1 MATLADV
8 RSQYPQY
15 NDLSDTELADALHSK
30 FYSNIP
36 KDVFYT
42 QIGLAKP
49 VQEVGMLERMFG
61 PGSPVART
69 IKGAVV
75 DPALAVNQMLASTG
89 LFGST
94 IKQGATQLVQD
105 VERATQEGRAR
116 VGSTGFDP
124 YQLLGGV
131 ISPVNRMIGIT
142 RGTAVPPVGIVEAG
156 KQAAATGA
164 VMGGLQPVTAPTEQF
179 AEKKFEQI
187 GVGALLGPLVQG
199 GVSAV
204 GALSNRLSGLTASG
218 RKQFMQDELNRL
230 AGPDRDAVVRAL
242 QDAGELV
249 KGSRPTVAEAI
260 SDIPTAA
267 QLMAAQRKIAAQPEA
282 AGSFLQR
289 TVDQQAARVRELQNI
304 AGTEAER
311 LAIAAE
317 RDIATGPLREQAFAI
332 ADVAK
337 NALSSIDRQ
346 VVNQA
351 SNIIRQTK
359 DLAQLTF
366 PALRGEQVMGNLGV
380 RENVQAI
387 QRASAETVKSLKAL
401 QLQSLEQQGVF
412 PVLASDITNQI
423 DKAIRGTS
431 SDLSKQVL
439 SFAKDKILS
448 KADENGILSSRD
460 LYDNVRKTLN
470 QDIQAFLQQG
480 ERFAQGGLPQQAASA
495 SNSVKNLIDV
505 SLNKSTDGLW
515 GKYLSDYQRYSN
527 KLNRMEIGNFLS
539 QKLQTPLEKETAGT
553 FAAAVE
559 NATQT
564 IKASTGIPR
573 FEKLSD
579 VLTSGEVASVNNVLA
594 DLKRAS
600 KAEQFSR
607 KVASLE
613 TGLPDIAK
621 EVPPLLDRTLTL
633 GRAAIQYLQRGNAT
647 EYNKTMAELMLNPQ
661 SLATFM
667 TSAIP
672 QRRIPDVVSSMVKF
686 MDPPTRTAFLQM
698 FAIQPAAKE
707 AGAETPPME

>member
-15 NDLSDTELADALHSK
+15 NDLSDAELADALHSK

-36 KDVFYT
+36 KEVFYT
-42 QIGLAKP
+42 QIGFAKP

-317 RDIATGPLREQAFAI
+317 RDMATGPLREQAFAI

-337 NALSSIDRQ
+337 NALSFIDRQ

-366 PALRGEQVMGNLGV
+366 PALRGEQVMGNFGV

-387 QRASAETVKSLKAL
+387 QRASAETAKSLKAL

-439 SFAKDKILS
+439 AFVKDKILS

-470 QDIQAFLQQG
+470 QDIQSFLQQG

-505 SLNKSTDGLW
+505 SLNKSTDGIW
-515 GKYLSDYQRYSN
+515 GKYLTDYQRYSN

-559 NATQT
+559 NAANT

-633 GRAAIQYLQRGNAT
+633 GRAAMQYLQRGNAA

-686 MDPPTRTAFLQM
+686 MDPPTKTAFLQM

-707 AGAETPPME
+707 AGIETPPME

>member
-142 RGTAVPPVGIVEAG
+142 RGTAVPPVGVVEAG

-179 AEKKFEQI
+179 AEKKLEQI
-187 GVGALLGPLVQG
+187 GVGAILGPVIQG

-204 GALSNRLSGLTASG
+204 GTLSNRLSGLTASG
-218 RKQFMQDELNRL
+218 RQQFMQDELNRL
-230 AGPDRDAVVRAL
+230 AGPERDAVIRAL

-249 KGSRPTVAEAI
+249 KGSRPTAAEAI
-260 SDIPTAA
+260 ADIPTAA
-267 QLMAAQRKIAAQPEA
+267 QLMAAQRKISTQPEA

-317 RDIATGPLREQAFAI
+317 RDMATGPLREQAFAI

-351 SNIIRQTK
+351 GNLIRQTK

-366 PALRGEQVMGNLGV
+366 PALRDEQVMLNLGV
-380 RENVQAI
+380 RENVEAI
-387 QRASAETVKSLKAL
+387 QRASAETTKSLKAL

-495 SNSVKNLIDV
+495 SNNVKNLIDV
-505 SLNKSTDGLW
+505 SLNKSTDGVW
-515 GKYLSDYQRYSN
+515 GKYLRDYQKYSN

-633 GRAAIQYLQRGNAT
+633 GRAAMQYLQRGNAA

-707 AGAETPPME
+707 AGTETPPME

>member
-142 RGTAVPPVGIVEAG
+142 RGTAVPPVGVVEAG

-179 AEKKFEQI
+179 AEKKLEQI
-187 GVGALLGPLVQG
+187 GVGAILGPVIQG

-204 GALSNRLSGLTASG
+204 GTLSNRLSGLTASG
-218 RKQFMQDELNRL
+218 RQQFMQDELNRL
-230 AGPDRDAVVRAL
+230 AGPERDAVIRAL

-249 KGSRPTVAEAI
+249 KGSRPTAAEAI
-260 SDIPTAA
+260 ADIPTAA
-267 QLMAAQRKIAAQPEA
+267 QLMAAQRKISTQPEA

-317 RDIATGPLREQAFAI
+317 RDMATGPLREQAFAI

-351 SNIIRQTK
+351 GNLIRQTK

-366 PALRGEQVMGNLGV
+366 PALRDEQVMLNLGV
-380 RENVQAI
+380 RENVEAI
-387 QRASAETVKSLKAL
+387 QRASAETTKSLKAL

-495 SNSVKNLIDV
+495 SNNVKNLIDV
-505 SLNKSTDGLW
+505 SLNKSTDGVW
-515 GKYLSDYQRYSN
+515 GKYLRDYQKYSN

-621 EVPPLLDRTLTL
+621 EVPPLFDRTLTL
-633 GRAAIQYLQRGNAT
+633 GRAAMQYLQRGNAA

-707 AGAETPPME
+707 AGTETPPME

>member
-142 RGTAVPPVGIVEAG
+142 RGTAVPPVGVVEAG

-179 AEKKFEQI
+179 AEKKLEQI
-187 GVGALLGPLVQG
+187 GVGAILGPVIQG

-204 GALSNRLSGLTASG
+204 GTLSNRLSGLTASG
-218 RKQFMQDELNRL
+218 RQQFMQDELNRL
-230 AGPDRDAVVRAL
+230 AGPERDAVIRAL

-249 KGSRPTVAEAI
+249 KGSRPTAAEAI
-260 SDIPTAA
+260 ADIPTAA
-267 QLMAAQRKIAAQPEA
+267 QLMAAQRKISTQPEA

-317 RDIATGPLREQAFAI
+317 RDMATGPLREQAFAI

-351 SNIIRQTK
+351 GNLIRQTK

-366 PALRGEQVMGNLGV
+366 PALRDEQVMLNLGV
-380 RENVQAI
+380 RENVEAI
-387 QRASAETVKSLKAL
+387 QRASAETTKSLKAL

-495 SNSVKNLIDV
+495 SNNVKNLIDV
-505 SLNKSTDGLW
+505 SLNKSTDGVW
-515 GKYLSDYQRYSN
+515 GKYLRDYQKYSN

-633 GRAAIQYLQRGNAT
+633 GRAAMQYLQRGNAA

-686 MDPPTRTAFLQM
+686 MDPPTRTAFLQR

-707 AGAETPPME
+707 AGTETPPME

>member
-1 MATLADV
+1 MATLADI
-8 RSQYPQY
+8 RSKYPQY

-42 QIGLAKP
+42 QVGLAKP

-89 LFGST
+89 LFGQT

-105 VERATQEGRAR
+105 VERATEEGRAR

-131 ISPVNRMIGIT
+131 VSPINRLLGIT
-142 RGTAVPPVGIVEAG
+142 RATAVPATGIVEAG
-156 KQAAATGA
+156 KQAALTGA
-164 VMGGLQPVTAPTEQF
+164 AMGALQPVAAPTEQF
-179 AEKKFEQI
+179 AEKKLEQMAT
-187 GVGALLGPLVQG
+187 GALLGPVIQG

-204 GALSNRLSGLTASG
+204 GALSNRLSGLTATG
-218 RKQFMQDELNRL
+218 RQQFMQDELNRL
-230 AGPDRDAVVRAL
+230 AGPERDAVIRAL

-249 KGSRPTVAEAI
+249 KGSRPTAAEAI
-260 SDIPTAA
+260 ADIPTAA
-267 QLMAAQRKIAAQPEA
+267 QLMAAQRKLSTQPEV

-317 RDIATGPLREQAFAI
+317 REMATGPLRERAFAL

-346 VVNQA
+346 VNRQA
-351 SNIIRQTK
+351 GDLIRQTK

-366 PALRGEQVMGNLGV
+366 PALRGEQVMGNFGV
-380 RENVQAI
+380 RENVEAI
-387 QRASAETVKSLKAL
+387 QRASKETSSALKTL
-401 QLQSLEQQGVF
+401 QLQSLQQQGVF

-423 DKAIRGTS
+423 DKAIQRTVE
-431 SDLSKQVL
+431 DQSKQVL
-439 SFAKDKILS
+439 AFVKEKILS
-448 KADENGILSSRD
+448 KADENGILSSSD
-460 LYDNVRKTLN
+460 LYANVRKTLN
-470 QDIQAFLQQG
+470 QDIEKFLSMG
-480 ERFAQGGLPQQAASA
+480 DRFAQGGLPQQAAAA
-495 SNSVKNLIDV
+495 SNRVKNLIDA
-505 SLNKSTDGLW
+505 SLNQSTDGLW

-559 NATQT
+559 NAAKT

-579 VLTSGEVASVNNVLA
+579 VLTSSEVASVNNVLA

-600 KAEQFSR
+600 KAEQFSK
-607 KVASLE
+607 KVAGLE
-613 TGLPDIAK
+613 TGALDITQG
-621 EVPPLLDRTLTL
+621 VPQFLNQAFTL
-633 GRAAIQYLQRGNAT
+633 GRAAIQYLQRGNAA

-672 QRRIPDVVSSMVKF
+672 QRRVPEVVSSMVKL

>member
-387 QRASAETVKSLKAL
+387 QRASAEIVKSLKAL

-579 VLTSGEVASVNNVLA
+579 VLTSNEVASVNNVLA